1 MRRFRFLNHTGDLGI
16 EIYGETLEGLFENAG
31 QAFFHVITDP
41 SRVREA
47 VEKRIILDY
56 DNLETLMVDW
66 LSQLLYLHDVEG
78 LLLRRF
84 EVSDL
89 GNGRFEARIWGEGFC
104 DGRHVIRREVKA
116 VTFHQLEVKQE
127 QGRWRARVILD
138 L

>member
-1 MRRFRFLNHTGDLGI
+1 
-16 EIYGETLEGLFENAG
+16 
-31 QAFFHVITDP
+31 
-41 SRVREA
+41 
-47 VEKRIILDY
+47 
-56 DNLETLMVDW
+56 
-66 LSQLLYLHDVEG
+66 VEG

-89 GNGRFEARIWGEGFC
+89 GNGRFEARAWGEGFY

-127 QGRWRARVILD
+127 QGQWRARVILD